1 MARGS
6 VGVVGDAS
14 LFDFFHERVESARAH
29 QRAPVSDN
37 AVFYLTNLLTEQARR
52 GEGEP
57 GGADPTLVELRARA
71 VTAPP
76 PEAVNLWRRLGD
88 TSLVVSG
95 FFRESLERRRISP
108 DYYERMGAAAYR
120 ALGGLLGRR
129 AGTLAEIF
137 GELAERYPECVE
149 VIAEV
154 REEARERTDTDIL
167 KLYEEWVAKGSPRAA
182 ERLRALGVVPTRT
195 VGNG

>member
-1 MARGS
+1 MGRS
-6 VGVVGDAS
+6 PVRVVADTN
-14 LFDFFHERVESARAH
+14 LFEFFHERVETARHH
-29 QRAPVSDN
+29 QRAPVSDH
-37 AVFYLTNLLTEQARR
+37 AVFYLSNLLVERARR
-52 GEGEP
+52 GEEEAAEGE
-57 GGADPTLVELRARA
+57 PTLVELQARA
-71 VTAPP
+71 VSASP

-120 ALGGLLGRR
+120 ALGGMLGRR
-129 AGTLAEIF
+129 SGTVAEIF
-137 GELAERYPECVE
+137 EELAERYKACVE

-154 REEARERTDTDIL
+154 RDEARERTDTDIL
-167 KLYEEWVAKGSPRAA
+167 KLYEEWLQTGSPRVAD
-182 ERLRALGVVPTRT
+182 RLKALGVVPTRS